1 MSGFQLPRVST
12 LTGAPWRPGG
22 FAQVSIPDELV
33 AWLLDLCLLR
43 GVPLHYLV
51 PDPALLPP
59 DSLRFVSLDPGLI
72 GRLIEGALAAAALGG
87 GDLQLAAS
95 FRAGVFRRLARE
107 LTWRSTQATGTAPED
122 PVAIVTWQKAWE
134 QQRAGTAPAAVWE
147 GHVAGVVVR
156 SELVRRYPGVVVRAA
171 AGGQPLGC
179 VRRDLLAPS
188 ILLALFH
195 GATPPDRIELVEPDE
210 GVRFGAEANPATT
223 TADLEVD
230 YRPPAGGPPVGVLEV
245 PMRPATGPT
254 GPSPTVI
261 DLGALVGAIS
271 ARQGSP
277 ADATSVARCLQQAP
291 FVQVMGSGR
300 RPATWGP

>member
-87 GDLQLAAS
+87 GDLELAAS

-107 LTWRSTQATGTAPED
+107 LTWRSTQATGKAPEG
-122 PVAIVTWQKAWE
+122 PVEIATWKKAWE

-210 GVRFGAEANPATT
+210 GVRFGAEANPAAT
-223 TADLEVD
+223 TAALEVD

-245 PMRPATGPT
+245 PMRPATGPA
-254 GPSPTVI
+254 GSAPTVI
-261 DLGALVGAIS
+261 DLGALVGVIS

-277 ADATSVARCLQQAP
+277 ADSTSVARCLQQAP